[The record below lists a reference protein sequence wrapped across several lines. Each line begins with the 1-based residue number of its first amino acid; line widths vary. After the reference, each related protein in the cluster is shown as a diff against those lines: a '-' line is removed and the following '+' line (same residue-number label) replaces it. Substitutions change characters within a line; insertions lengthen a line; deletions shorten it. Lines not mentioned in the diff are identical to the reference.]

1 MSLFDRFRKK
11 RKVTREKGYEVY
23 PASKRATGWDEIHF
37 KGKDLKFG
45 GGPGRMKSFYTK
57 DAGLAREMRDYLG
70 PEKGTGDVIVC
81 EVDNPGAESPRK
93 SFIINAPWKR
103 DE

>member
-23 PASKRATGWDEIHF
+23 PASKRATEWDEIHF
-37 KGKDLKFG
+37 KGRDVKFG
-45 GGPGRMKSFYTK
+45 GKPGNMRSFYTK
-57 DAGLAREMRDYLG
+57 DAGFAREMKDYLG
-70 PEKGTGDVIVC
+70 QKGTGDVVVC

-93 SFIINAPWKR
+93 SFIINAPWKK
-103 DE
+103 EK